1 MSDVQIHPTA
11 IVDPRAEIGAGT
23 TIGPYCVIAAD
34 VVLGQNCW
42 LQQHVTLCGPMRAGA
57 GNKFYASCSIGQ
69 QTQDLKYQGEP
80 TYLEIGDE
88 NTFRE
93 FVTISRSTTSQ
104 GKTRIGN
111 RGTFLAYSHIAH
123 DCMVGDDVVF
133 SNNGTLAGYVEVGD
147 HAVIGGLTAVHQFC
161 RIGRFAITGGCS
173 KIVQDVPPFMIADGN
188 PAEIRGINLIGLERK
203 NFPPESVKLIKEVF
217 RLIYRSKYN
226 TQQAIE
232 AIRRELP
239 QTEEITQILQFIE
252 KKRARNYSLSGLPR
266 WRGLA
271 GSALRIFLK
280 FPQQRRCR
288 RVGSSLQR
296 TSDKIDSSLRLVLL
310 DPCVRFLEHHTQN
323 VIAVRIKGS
332 RWPKTICCCRKIP
345 VARFHQ
351 TEVFDHW
358 AVACLRCHL
367 SSQRPEFRRRT

>member
-1 MSDVQIHPTA
+1 MSDVEIHPTA
-11 IVDPRAEIGAGT
+11 IVDSGTEVGAGT
-23 TIGPYCVIAAD
+23 IVGPYCVIGPD
-34 VVLGQNCW
+34 VVLGPNCW

-93 FVTISRSTTSQ
+93 FVTISRSTTNK

-111 RGTFLAYSHIAH
+111 RGTFLAY
-123 DCMVGDDVVF
+123 CEVGDAVVF
-133 SNNGTLAGYVEVGD
+133 SNNGTLAGHVKVGD

-203 NFPPESVKLIKEVF
+203 NFPPESVKLIKEAF

-226 TQQAIE
+226 RRQAIE
-232 AIRRELP
+232 AMRKELP
-239 QTEEITQILQFIE
+239 QTEEINELIQFIE
-252 KKRARNYSLSGLPR
+252 QSE
-266 WRGLA
+266 RGII
-271 GSALRIFLK
+271 R
-280 FPQQRRCR
+280 
-288 RVGSSLQR
+288 
-296 TSDKIDSSLRLVLL
+296 
-310 DPCVRFLEHHTQN
+310 
-323 VIAVRIKGS
+323 
-332 RWPKTICCCRKIP
+332 
-345 VARFHQ
+345 
-351 TEVFDHW
+351 
-358 AVACLRCHL
+358 
-367 SSQRPEFRRRT
+367 